1 MPALKKRKI
10 SHEKLVEKE
19 EVSEDASSSGE
30 EVHNSANEDEA
41 TKAPKTFK
49 DLGLIPQ
56 LCEACETL
64 GYKAPTAIQAESIP
78 LALQV
83 FYLYHR
89 HGHLLTIIAE
99 SGFNRIS
106 GDRVWKDGRLCA
118 TRPASAHGQAPAIL
132 WTSPCPDS

>member
-10 SHEKLVEKE
+10 SHEKIAEKE
-19 EVSEDASSSGE
+19 EVSEDASSSQE
-30 EVHNSANEDEA
+30 EVQDNAEQDEA
-41 TKAPKTFK
+41 AKAPKAFK

-83 FYLYHR
+83 FLS
-89 HGHLLTIIAE
+89 LPL
-99 SGFNRIS
+99 S
-106 GDRVWKDGRLCA
+106 
-118 TRPASAHGQAPAIL
+118 
-132 WTSPCPDS
+132 

>member
-19 EVSEDASSSGE
+19 DVFDSEDASLSQEEEE
-30 EVHNSANEDEA
+30 EVPKDADKDGDA
-41 TKAPKTFK
+41 KAPRTFK

-83 FYLYHR
+83 VQPSN
-89 HGHLLTIIAE
+89 HLSTL
-99 SGFNRIS
+99 N
-106 GDRVWKDGRLCA
+106 
-118 TRPASAHGQAPAIL
+118 
-132 WTSPCPDS
+132 